1 VSSPLFNLVIFRRRI
16 TIDQLKLPPFHL
28 VLPGLMV
35 AGAMSLPLLYLLL
48 RTVTAS
54 ASAWEQLVQ
63 ANTIRI
69 LGNSILLAATV
80 TLASNLIAIPMAW
93 LTARTDLPGRRI
105 WAIVTVLP
113 LVMPSYV
120 GSYAITALLGP
131 RGMLQQ
137 TLAEPLGITRIP
149 DLYGFP
155 GAWLTLTLFAYPY
168 VLLNVR
174 AALMGL
180 DRSQEEAA
188 RSLGDSAWSVF
199 RRITLPQLRP
209 SIAAGS
215 LLIALYVLSDF
226 GAVSMMRFSTFT
238 RAIYVQYS
246 SSFDR
251 SQAAVLALL
260 LVVLTGVLL
269 AVETRVQGRVR
280 SFVRPTGS
288 RRLVLSNLGRWRW
301 PAFLY
306 CVLITLISLGLPLI
320 VIVYWLVRGIQAGE
334 PVELWLGPAW
344 RSMIASGLAALLALL
359 GALPVALMVVR
370 YPGRFSM
377 VVERASYIG
386 YALPGIVIAL
396 ALVFV
401 GANFAT
407 PLYQTLAMLVF
418 AYVVRFMP
426 QAVGALRSTVAQI
439 SPRIDEAAHGLG
451 ARTARVL
458 FSVTIPLVRPG
469 LISGGA
475 LVFLTSMKELPSTL
489 LLAPTGYDTLATRVW
504 SATTGAMY
512 ARAAAPALLLL
523 LVSALSL
530 GFMLARETDIR

>member
-1 VSSPLFNLVIFRRRI
+1 VASPLFNLAIFRRRSAPAR
-16 TIDQLKLPPFHL
+16 LASPPLHL
-28 VLPGLMV
+28 ILPGLMV
-35 AGAMSLPLLYLLL
+35 ASAMSLPLLYLVI
-48 RTVTAS
+48 RTATAS
-54 ASAWEQLVQ
+54 TSAWEQLLES
-63 ANTIRI
+63 NTARI
-69 LGNSILLAATV
+69 LGNSVLLAATV
-80 TLASNLIAIPMAW
+80 TIAANFIAVPLAW

-105 WAIVTVLP
+105 WTIMTVLP

-120 GSYAITALLGP
+120 GSYAITAALGP

-137 TLAEPLGITRIP
+137 SLAGPLGIERIP

-174 AALMGL
+174 AALLGL

-199 RRITLPQLRP
+199 KRITLPQLRP

-215 LLIALYVLSDF
+215 LLVALYVLSDF

-251 SQAAVLALL
+251 SHAAVLALL
-260 LVVLTGVLL
+260 LIALTAVLL
-269 AVETRVQGRVR
+269 AVEARVQGWVR
-280 SFVRPTGS
+280 AYSRNTAA
-288 RRLVLSNLGRWRW
+288 RRLVLAPLGGWRW

-306 CVLITLISLGLPLI
+306 CLLIAVVSLGLPML
-320 VIVYWLVRGIQAGE
+320 VIIYWLVRGVQAGE

-370 YPGRFSM
+370 YPGRFSTI
-377 VVERASYIG
+377 VERASYIG

-396 ALVFV
+396 ALVFF

-407 PLYQTLAMLVF
+407 MFYQTLAMLVF

-426 QAVGALRSTVAQI
+426 QATGALRSTVAQI

-458 FSVTIPLVRPG
+458 FTVTIPLVRPG

-523 LVSALSL
+523 LVSAMSLS
-530 GFMLARETDIR
+530 FMLARESDIH